1 MVPPSFKRNSEK
13 LLPSVQA
20 PTKRQRVSPP
30 PDHAIHMD
38 ESADNDDVTIK
49 GITGKFACPFYR
61 NNAVRHMACLNL
73 RMARIRDVKQHLQ
86 RRHSEPHHYCPH
98 CYKRFGTYLEQSQH
112 VQNQSII
119 GCSTKDKEFDFVP
132 PHAKDLLKF
141 KVSRKDTAEEQWYT
155 VWDKIFEPK
164 PRPEHPYMGTV
175 IEEVTIMLQEFWQR
189 EGDQIVSKFMETRQV
204 KFQDD
209 VCLKETLHGLMNAS
223 YKMFGKQFRPSQPM
237 ERSISSSSNEQ
248 QGDPEDQEPAAMY
261 DEDSEDFI
269 TTMTSLDQTGFNP
282 LSYELSS
289 DHQALDEI
297 EETTIWNDLLAETT
311 HLEFTSA
318 AIDFKDVGVGR

>member
-1 MVPPSFKRNSEK
+1 MIPPSFKRSSEK

-30 PDHAIHMD
+30 PDHAIYMN
-38 ESADNDDVTIK
+38 ESADDDDVTIK
-49 GITGKFACPFYR
+49 GITGNFACPFYR

-73 RMARIRDVKQHLQ
+73 RMVRIRDVKQHLQ
-86 RRHSEPHHYCPH
+86 RRHSEPRHYCPH
-98 CYKRFGTYLEQSQH
+98 CYKRFETYLEQSQH

-132 PHAKDLLKF
+132 PHAKDLLKL

-189 EGDQIVSKFMETRQV
+189 EGDQIVSRFMETRQV

-248 QGDPEDQEPAAMY
+248 QGDPEDQEPGALY

-269 TTMTSLDQTGFNP
+269 TTMASLDQKGFDS

-289 DHQALDEI
+289 NHQAPDEI

-318 AIDFKDVGVGR
+318 AIDFKDVGVGK